1 MAENVLGGLLGYSNA
16 LKRRIRGLLNDPV
29 NFLESALYDVIPRP
43 EEAAAVDPR
52 NLSATP
58 FDSPYVQK
66 TLQMGGLLGP
76 TVWHGSPY
84 KFMKFDSNKIGSG
97 EGAQAYGYGHY
108 VAENPRVADEY
119 AGKLSDVVVDFAN
132 KAPSTAAEKRV
143 AKAVAD
149 VAQTTQYGSRGLAAG
164 EAFQRIAE
172 PMRDVLYG
180 NSFVGIKPLPPR
192 QLKKALVMQRAAKR
206 LGAPSVGDAGHLY
219 KIDLPD
225 EAVAKM
231 LDWDSP
237 IAEAQRKQL
246 SSAMIDK
253 FGSGASMSPG
263 MDQWKS
269 LVWEFKNAG
278 SSMPQADAAEF
289 LRKQGIPGIRY
300 LDQGSRGA
308 GKGTYNYV
316 VFPGNEDLLRILE
329 INGQPVNVLKGLLA
343 AQ

>member
-1 MAENVLGGLLGYSNA
+1 
-16 LKRRIRGLLNDPV
+16 
-29 NFLESALYDVIPRP
+29 
-43 EEAAAVDPR
+43 
-52 NLSATP
+52 
-58 FDSPYVQK
+58 
-66 TLQMGGLLGP
+66 
-76 TVWHGSPY
+76 
-84 KFMKFDSNKIGSG
+84 
-97 EGAQAYGYGHY
+97 
-108 VAENPRVADEY
+108 
-119 AGKLSDVVVDFAN
+119 
-132 KAPSTAAEKRV
+132 
-143 AKAVAD
+143 
-149 VAQTTQYGSRGLAAG
+149 
-164 EAFQRIAE
+164 
-172 PMRDVLYG
+172 MRDVLYG

-329 INGQPVNVLKGLLA
+329 INGQPVNALKGLLG
-343 AQ
+343 Q

>member
-16 LKRRIRGLLNDPV
+16 LKRRIRGLLDDPV

-84 KFMKFDSNKIGSG
+84 KFMKFDSSKIGSG

-149 VAQTTQYGSRGLAAG
+149 AAQTTQYGSRGLAAG

-192 QLKKALVMQRAAKR
+192 QLKKTLVMQRAAKR
-206 LGAPSVGDAGHLY
+206 LGAPSVGDAGYLY

-225 EAVAKM
+225 EAAAKM
-231 LDWDSP
+231 LDWDRPLREQAPELQRLAQKIGALGPDGDIGSVLGKGLYESLGDGLASP
-237 IAEAQRKQL
+237 K
-246 SSAMIDK
+246 SAD
-253 FGSGASMSPG
+253 
-263 MDQWKS
+263 
-269 LVWEFKNAG
+269 L
-278 SSMPQADAAEF
+278 
-289 LRKQGIPGIRY
+289 LRKLGIPGIRY
-300 LDQGSRGA
+300 LDQGSRGT

-329 INGQPVNVLKGLLA
+329 INGQPVNALKGLLG
-343 AQ
+343 Q